1 LSLARVARQVLCTM
15 RLLYE
20 LARHSDHSNP
30 ALDHCCATAPATTD
44 RDASHFIA
52 GAAFSEAGLSE
63 RIARRDER
71 GRKLARV
78 PLRYKPGL
86 KL

>member
-1 LSLARVARQVLCTM
+1 MARQVLCTN
-15 RLLYE
+15 RRFYE
-20 LARHSDHSNP
+20 LIPHSDNSNP
-30 ALDHCCATAPATTD
+30 PVDRRSATAPATTD
-44 RDASHFIA
+44 RDAGDFVA
-52 GAAFSEAGLSE
+52 GAAVGQARLLE
-63 RIARRDER
+63 RVARGDGR